1 MTSEEIKE
9 RVSVRDVLQEHG
21 VKIRR
26 NMCSCPFHKDLNPS
40 MAIYDKTVKCF
51 SCGFSGD
58 IFSLTQKLD
67 NCSFKE
73 AFLTL
78 GGHYDHSKNAD
89 YFREARTSL
98 RKAKSNKQPIP
109 ENESHEAMVHRWTL
123 ESQNEAEKTLKA
135 LSICYDADLYEPIGS
150 DRWHKLKNMTGYLE
164 ELYDNFEYDWRAVE
178 KILAEYSGKP
188 KIKTRYQL
196 ELELKQ
202 EIEEAS
208 NNGIST

>member
-26 NMCSCPFHKDLNPS
+26 NMCSCPFHSDHNPS

-73 AFLTL
+73 AFLSL
-78 GGHYDHSKNAD
+78 GGTYCHMSHNERIGAISR
-89 YFREARTSL
+89 REAQK
-98 RKAKSNKQPIP
+98 RKRERDKQ
-109 ENESHEAMVHRWTL
+109 R
-123 ESQNEAEKTLKA
+123 EKDFYKA
-135 LSICYDADLYEPIGS
+135 LCKAIMVCEHAGDVYEPYS
-150 DRWHKLKNMTGYLE
+150 DEWCYLINKLPYLNFTFE
-164 ELYDNFEYDWRAVE
+164 EKYIYGNEVNEPDVYRLSRT
-178 KILAEYSGKP
+178 I
-188 KIKTRYQL
+188 
-196 ELELKQ
+196 
-202 EIEEAS
+202 
-208 NNGIST
+208 NNRFVFGT